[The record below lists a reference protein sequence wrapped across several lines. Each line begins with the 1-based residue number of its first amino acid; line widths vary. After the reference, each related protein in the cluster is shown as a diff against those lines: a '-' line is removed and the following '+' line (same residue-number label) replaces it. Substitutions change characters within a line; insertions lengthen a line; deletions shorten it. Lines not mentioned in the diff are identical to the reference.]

1 MSKGN
6 RKREAHADK
15 KQKRLE
21 LEKFEANKRR
31 VRKITTIVTVVLL
44 AALFATL
51 IGGCVAQNVRLNRG
65 EYLRSE
71 IAGSSKNIDVDG
83 AMMNYW
89 LNDTY
94 NSFLSYYGS
103 YVAYFG
109 LDTSMSLKLQEVSE
123 GESWFAYLMSGAME
137 TASSV
142 LALCEA
148 AAADGVSLT
157 DAEIAAVRSRADGMD
172 TGLYGRG
179 TNNNDIYNVKLL
191 EALAYKYQ
199 FIKEAELTPDDA
211 AVAARYDESTKTYQY
226 VDYASFPLYYVVSG
240 SDVKA
245 GRDQAV
251 IITEDD
257 VKAFADKL
265 AATTTLDDFKASA
278 REVLLAETPDITD
291 GNIDSTLASVATT
304 GALYVED
311 NEALEWAFTATEG
324 DTKVIIDEENQTY
337 TVYLLTKEAYR
348 DEARTINVRHI
359 LLYDDTYENREGAL
373 AKAEELLAEFKAG
386 GATVDDFAL
395 LALEYSEDPGS
406 YYNGGLY
413 MNVAEGNMVESFD
426 AWCFEDGRKA
436 GDTGIVESEYGVHVM
451 YFDGEGGEAW
461 TASVKNDIITEELE
475 KLSTEWAE
483 AYPVEFD
490 ANVLVAIPDPNTGK

>member
-6 RKREAHADK
+6 RKREAHAEK

-21 LEKFEANKRR
+21 LEKFEANKRK
-31 VRKITTIVTVVLL
+31 VRKITTIVTLVIL
-44 AALFATL
+44 AALFAL
-51 IGGCVAQNVRLNRG
+51 IIGGCTAQNIRLNRG

-83 AMMNYW
+83 AMMNYF

-109 LDTSMSLKLQEVSE
+109 LDTSVSLKLQEIDE
-123 GESWFAYLMSGAME
+123 GETWFAYLMSGAKD
-137 TASSV
+137 TVTNV

-148 AAADGVSLT
+148 AAAEGIALT
-157 DAEIAAVRSRADGMD
+157 DAEIAAVRSRAESMD

-179 TNNNDIYNVKLL
+179 TNTNDIYNAKLL

-199 FIKEAELTPDDA
+199 FIKEAELTPSDA
-211 AVAARYDESTKTYQY
+211 EIAAHFEENSKTYQY
-226 VDYASFPLYYVVSG
+226 VDYVSFPLYYVASD
-240 SDVKA
+240 SDVTA
-245 GRDQAV
+245 GRTQAI

-257 VKAFADKL
+257 VKQFADNL
-265 AATTTLDDFKASA
+265 SATTTADEFKVVA
-278 REVLLAETPDITD
+278 REVLLAEDPDITD
-291 GNIDSTLASVATT
+291 EDIDSTLASVETA
-304 GALYVED
+304 GALYVEG
-311 NEALEWAFTATEG
+311 NEMLEWAFTAADGE
-324 DTKVIIDEENQTY
+324 TKVIIDEENQTY
-337 TVYLLTKEAYR
+337 TVYLLTKSAYR
-348 DEARTINVRHI
+348 DEARTINVRHV
-359 LLYDDTYENREGAL
+359 LLYDDTYKNREGAL
-373 AKAEELLAEFKAG
+373 AKAEELLAQFKDG
-386 GATVDDFAL
+386 SATVDDFAL

-413 MNVAEGNMVESFD
+413 LNVAEGNMVENFD

-436 GDTGIVESEYGVHVM
+436 GDTGIVESDYGVHIM

-461 TASVKNDIITEELE
+461 SASVTSDIVTEELE
-475 KLSTEWAE
+475 KLSTEWHE
-483 AYPVEFD
+483 TYTVEFD
-490 ANVLVAIPDPNTGK
+490 NTVLASIPDPNTGK

>member
-6 RKREAHADK
+6 RKREAHAEK
-15 KQKRLE
+15 QQKRLE

-31 VRKITTIVTVVLL
+31 VRKITTIVTLVLIAALL
-44 AALFATL
+44 ATI
-51 IGGCVAQNVRLNRG
+51 IGGCTAQNIRLNRG
-65 EYLRSE
+65 EYLREE

-83 AMMNYW
+83 AMMNYFF
-89 LNDTY
+89 NDTY

-109 LDTSMSLKLQEVSE
+109 LDTSISLKMQEIDE
-123 GESWFAYLMSGAME
+123 GESWFAYIMSGAKD
-137 TASSV
+137 TVTNV

-148 AAADGVSLT
+148 ATADGVKLT
-157 DAEIAAVRSRADGMD
+157 DAEIAAVRARADAMD

-179 TNNNDIYNVKLL
+179 TNKNDIYNAKLL

-199 FIKEAELTPDDA
+199 FIKEAELAPADA
-211 AVAARYDESTKTYQY
+211 DIAARYDENAKRYQY
-226 VDYASFPLYYVVSG
+226 VDYASFPLYYVESG

-265 AATTTLDDFKASA
+265 SATATVEDFKAAA
-278 REVLLAETPDITD
+278 REVLLAETPDMTD
-291 GNIDSTLASVATT
+291 EKIGSTLASVETA

-311 NEALEWAFTATEG
+311 NEALEWAFTAAEG
-324 DTKVIIDEENQTY
+324 ETKVVIDEETQTY

-348 DEARTINVRHI
+348 DESRTINVRHV
-359 LLYDDTYENREGAL
+359 LLYDDTYKNREGAL
-373 AKAEELLAEFKAG
+373 AKAEELLAQFKADG
-386 GATVDDFAL
+386 GAIDDFAL
-395 LALEYSEDPGS
+395 LALQYSEDPGS

-426 AWCFEDGRKA
+426 AWCFEDGRMA
-436 GDTGIVESEYGVHVM
+436 GDTGIVESDYGVHIM

-461 TASVKNDIITEELE
+461 AASVKNDIITEELE
-475 KLSTEWAE
+475 KLSTEWHE
-483 AYPVEFD
+483 TYTVEFD
-490 ANVLVAIPDPNTGK
+490 NNVLVSIPDPNTGK